1 MLKLILQNWMDCR
14 EIYLSFS
21 GYRQVTSSCKRGNEI
36 SVSIKFRCLGT
47 TLTNLFYIYEEIR
60 ENFTRGVSTIICPR
74 IFCHQFRQSE
84 IQILKFLN
92 KILPFF

>member
-47 TLTNLFYIYEEIR
+47 TLTNLFYIY
-60 ENFTRGVSTIICPR
+60 
-74 IFCHQFRQSE
+74 
-84 IQILKFLN
+84 
-92 KILPFF
+92 